1 MMPLSSD
8 VSVVLVGAG
17 GYGNIYLAS
26 LLNAV
31 HLNKNLNENINENG
45 VNLRLIATV
54 DPNPSSCKYL
64 DELNRQQLP
73 IYSTMEEMY
82 TRHSPELVILCSPP
96 HVHCEQTV
104 KALKWGSHVL
114 CEKPLCTTLQQ
125 AHAMIQARDQACRQV
140 AVGYQWS
147 FSQAIQD
154 LKRDVISG
162 ELGKPR
168 GFRTLVLWPRDEV
181 YYRRNAWAGKRYAAS
196 SKPLFDSP
204 LNNACA
210 HHLHNLLYVL
220 GDRLD
225 RSAIPETVVAE
236 LYRVNEIET
245 FDTCAVR
252 VTTREDVEALYIV
265 SHATEAPCGPMF
277 HLEFDKATVVFYVA
291 QPTDSSQDGAAICAR
306 FHDGRVKNYGS
317 PDCDPHRK
325 LWVTGASVRSGQPTA
340 CGIEA
345 AMAQTMVM
353 AAVHESVPE
362 AVDFPPSLVR
372 SSGERGRQKRWV
384 EGLDRVLINAYEQG
398 RLPHELGIPW
408 AVAGETVSLGD
419 LPQINSLKVCLRGMS
434 RVHIP
439 SRTNVLPQVAAA
451 TIVSP
456 VSP

>member
-1 MMPLSSD
+1 MAMIPFPSD
-8 VSVVLVGAG
+8 VSVVLVGVG

-26 LLNAV
+26 LLEAA
-31 HLNKNLNENINENG
+31 HLNETG

-54 DPNPSSCKYL
+54 DPNPSSCRYL
-64 DELNRQQLP
+64 EELNRRRVP
-73 IYSTMEEMY
+73 NYSTMEEMY

-96 HVHCEQTV
+96 HLHCEQTV
-104 KALKWGSHVL
+104 KALDSGSHVL

-125 AHAMIQARDQACRQV
+125 AHAMIQARNQARRQV

-147 FSQAIQD
+147 FSQAIHD
-154 LKRDVISG
+154 LKKDVISG
-162 ELGKPR
+162 QFGKPR
-168 GFRTLVLWPRDEV
+168 RFRTLVLWPRDEV
-181 YYRRNAWAGKRYAAS
+181 YYRRNTWAGKRYAAS

-225 RSAIPETVVAE
+225 TSAMPETVVAE

-265 SHATEAPCGPMF
+265 SHATEAPRGPMF
-277 HLEFDKATVVFYVA
+277 YLEFDEAAVVCDGA
-291 QPTDSSQDGAAICAR
+291 QPTNSSQDGAAIYAR

-317 PDCDPHRK
+317 PDRDPHRK
-325 LWVTGASVRSGQPTA
+325 LWVTGASVRSNQPTA

-372 SSGERGRQKRWV
+372 ASGDRGRQKRWV

-408 AVAGETVSLGD
+408 AVAGETISVGQ

-439 SRTNVLPQVAAA
+439 ALATLLPQVAAA

-456 VSP
+456 